1 MELSLR
7 QKKLLAA
14 AARKIVKSDY
24 DAVNAENS
32 KAFCEAVQPVVR
44 DAVMDAA
51 PEIQKAEAGKIA
63 VCLIYCTGWYLS
75 RLSEEKADKDKGKKK
90 APAKKSTAK
99 KAPAKPAAK
108 KATKPAKKAAAKK
121 GGKNGK

>member
-14 AARKIVKSDY
+14 AARKIVKGDY
-24 DAVNAENS
+24 DVVNQDNG
-32 KAFCEAVQPVVR
+32 KAFYDAVQPVVR

-63 VCLIYCTGWYLS
+63 VCLIYCTGYFMNTLPS
-75 RLSEEKADKDKGKKK
+75 DKDKGKKT
-90 APAKKSTAK
+90 APAKKSAAK

-108 KATKPAKKAAAKK
+108 KAAKPAKKAAVKK
-121 GGKNGK
+121 GGKKNGK

>member
-24 DAVNAENS
+24 DAVNSDNS
-32 KAFCEAVQPVVR
+32 KAFYDAVQPVVR

-51 PEIQKAEAGKIA
+51 PEIPKAEAGTLA
-63 VCLIYCTGWYLS
+63 MFLIYCTGWHLN
-75 RLSEEKADKDKGKKK
+75 RLAEEKADKDK
-90 APAKKSTAK
+90 AQKKSAK

-108 KATKPAKKAAAKK
+108 KAAKPAKKAAKPAKK
-121 GGKNGK
+121 GGKKNGK

>member
-24 DAVNAENS
+24 DAVNV

-51 PEIQKAEAGKIA
+51 PEIQKAEASKVSGA
-63 VCLIYCTGWYLS
+63 LIYCAGWHLQ
-75 RLSEEKADKDKGKKK
+75 REAEKIAEKDK
-90 APAKKSTAK
+90 AQKKSAK

-108 KATKPAKKAAAKK
+108 KAAKPAKKAAAKK

>member
-14 AARKIVKSDY
+14 AARKIVKGDY
-24 DAVNAENS
+24 DVVNQDNGKVFYDAL
-32 KAFCEAVQPVVR
+32 QPVVR
-44 DAVMDAA
+44 DAVMEAA
-51 PEIQKAEAGKIA
+51 PEIQKAEAGEIA
-63 VCLIYCTGWYLS
+63 ACLIYGSGYFLS
-75 RLSEEKADKDKGKKK
+75 TLPQEGKDKGKKK
-90 APAKKSTAK
+90 SAAK

-108 KATKPAKKAAAKK
+108 KAAKPAKKAAAKK